1 MDYALCIIGDV
12 ETGGM
17 ESAAVSKKKALSLA
31 QRFVIYD
38 LYPFIYLREAYTLL
52 DGSLPVLLLS
62 ETVLSCGA
70 ALTVLPVLLFSG
82 AGLFTR
88 GAGCPDGPDGSGL
101 CTLAGW
107 LDGLEGSVL
116 CTIAGE
122 EFLLSG

>member
-1 MDYALCIIGDV
+1 
-12 ETGGM
+12 
-17 ESAAVSKKKALSLA
+17 
-31 QRFVIYD
+31 VIYD
-38 LYPFIYLREAYTLL
+38 LYPFIYLRDAYTL
-52 DGSLPVLLLS
+52 DASLPVLLLS

-70 ALTVLPVLLFSG
+70 ALTVLTVLLFSG

-88 GAGCPDGPDGSGL
+88 VAGCPDDPEGSGL

-122 EFLLSG
+122 EFLLSGAGACWSADCSGADLLS